1 MIICSDCSSS
11 NREGELFCME
21 CGNPL
26 HGSPS
31 ISTRRLNSQ
40 QIRGAG
46 QTSSTQPF
54 RKVHKFGKGVSV
66 VMHMGEVSKPVV
78 LEQKPEIMVGRL
90 DEESGNFPDIDLT
103 PYGALD
109 EGVSRVHAR
118 LQQSEDA
125 LTLVDMN
132 SVNGTYLNGERLI
145 PNQPRIL
152 SDGDEVRFGKLTTR
166 VYFRATNSS

>member
-1 MIICSDCSSS
+1 MIICSECSSS
-11 NREGELFCME
+11 NREGELFCIE

-26 HGSPS
+26 IGSPS
-31 ISTRRLNSQ
+31 ISTRRLDSAR
-40 QIRGAG
+40 IRGAG
-46 QTSSTQPF
+46 QSSPTKPF
-54 RKVHKFGKGVSV
+54 RKVHRFGKGVSV
-66 VMHMGEVSKPVV
+66 VMHLGQVSKPLVV
-78 LEQKPEIMVGRL
+78 AEKPEIMIGRR

-109 EGVSRVHAR
+109 EGVSRIHAR

-125 LTLVDMN
+125 LTIIDLS

-152 SDGDEVRFGKLTTR
+152 HDGDEIRFGKLITR
-166 VYFRATNSS
+166 VYFRASGS

>member
-1 MIICSDCSSS
+1 MIICAECNSS
-11 NREGELFCME
+11 NREGELFCIE

-31 ISTRRLNSQ
+31 ISTRRLDSERIGSAEQ
-40 QIRGAG
+40 PSP
-46 QTSSTQPF
+46 TKPF
-54 RKVHKFGKGVSV
+54 RKAHRFGRGVSV
-66 VMHMGEVSKPVV
+66 VMHLGQVSKPLV
-78 LEQKPEIMVGRL
+78 LVEQPEIMIGRY

-109 EGVSRVHAR
+109 EGVSRVHAL

-125 LTLVDMN
+125 LTLIDLD
-132 SVNGTYLNGERLI
+132 SINGTYLNGERLA

-152 SDGDEVRFGKLTTR
+152 HDGDEIRFGKLITR
-166 VYFRATNSS
+166 VYFRTASS